1 MEDYEYTNIFV
12 DEFSN
17 IAGNKKEIGLQEVLK
32 INLYDENYEF
42 KINLSHI
49 RKINTNNFIKNK
61 FLFSNQQ
68 LYSTLIKI

>member
-49 RKINTNNFIKNK
+49 RKINTNNFIKN
-61 FLFSNQQ
+61 
-68 LYSTLIKI
+68 IKNKK